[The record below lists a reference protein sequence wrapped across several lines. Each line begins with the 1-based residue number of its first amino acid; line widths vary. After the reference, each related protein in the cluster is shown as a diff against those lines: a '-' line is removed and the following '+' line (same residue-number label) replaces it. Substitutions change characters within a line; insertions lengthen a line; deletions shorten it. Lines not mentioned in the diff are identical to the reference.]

1 MKPIYKAA
9 LEAPKPRGRRLHD
22 GRAGAFTRGVTTQ
35 GGPFMNISE
44 GIKADW
50 DTSFKDST
58 EALVEKLDAVFRKIQ
73 HDVTQVCSTKE
84 DDSPEATKFRADL
97 LALLPAA
104 RSRQTED
111 VFAKLA
117 ECKKPRER
125 TE

>member
-1 MKPIYKAA
+1 MK
-9 LEAPKPRGRRLHD
+9 
-22 GRAGAFTRGVTTQ
+22 
-35 GGPFMNISE
+35 ISE
-44 GIKADW
+44 GINADW
-50 DTSFKDST
+50 DTSFKEST

-73 HDVTQVCSTKE
+73 HDVTRVCSTKE

-104 RSRQTED
+104 REKLTGD

-117 ECKKPRER
+117 ECKKPRAK

>member
-1 MKPIYKAA
+1 
-9 LEAPKPRGRRLHD
+9 
-22 GRAGAFTRGVTTQ
+22 
-35 GGPFMNISE
+35 MNISE

-50 DTSFKDST
+50 DASFKEST
-58 EALVEKLDAVFRKIQ
+58 EALVRQLDTVFRKIQ

-104 RSRQTED
+104 RATLNEH
-111 VFAKLA
+111 VCAKLA
-117 ECKKPRER
+117 ECKKPRAR